1 MACMKKVFE
10 LLLMWWMLIWMHIL
24 TITTTNIA
32 PDLGELAEAEVL
44 SDIWMQMMSL
54 RYRCGCIT
62 FQTATHFHVIHIE
75 GV

>member
-10 LLLMWWMLIWMHIL
+10 HLPLWWMGIWMHIY
-24 TITTTNIA
+24 TITATNIA

-44 SDIWMQMMSL
+44 SDIWVQMMSL
-54 RYRCGCIT
+54 CYRCGCIT
-62 FQTATHFHVIHIE
+62 FQTATHFHVIHKE

>member
-1 MACMKKVFE
+1 MEKVFE

-32 PDLGELAEAEVL
+32 PDLEELAEAEVL
-44 SDIWMQMMSL
+44 SDIWVQMMSL
-54 RYRCGCIT
+54 CYRCGYIT
-62 FQTATHFHVIHIE
+62 FQTATGFRVRHMQ